1 MTTEAPE
8 IGATEEVTQEVTDLQ
23 NTEVTAEAE
32 TEVAE
37 LDVDSMD
44 DTAFNEFMNSQL
56 EGNYEQTEITEEPE
70 AAQSAEDADLE
81 DGTAE
86 SEESELDDE
95 TVTEK
100 DAESTGMS
108 FNINGQ
114 EITVTDEADIKRL
127 VERGLT
133 SAVEAKQNLPAQQ
146 LAQMLANN
154 KLDDPNK
161 LNMLIDVANGDT
173 AALRKL
179 IKDNNIDPYDLA
191 SRDGDA
197 DETDEYKPKDHT
209 VKAET
214 LALNKVLDSLQDS
227 EHFSTTA
234 DVVMEQWDKSSRQE
248 FMDNPNNFT
257 ILNNQVADGTYE
269 AISNEMQKLD
279 IMGKLPA
286 GRTQFELYRQVGDM
300 MYANNLLPGQTP
312 QEVKAEVVDNAEPSP
327 EQRLQQAAQQK
338 RKRAVAPS
346 RSVPQTKTNQ
356 RATVPDAF
364 SGSDAEFLKKTE
376 HLFNSM

>member
-8 IGATEEVTQEVTDLQ
+8 IGATEEVTQEVADLQ
-23 NTEVTAEAE
+23 NTEVTE
-32 TEVAE
+32 TEVVE
-37 LDVDSMD
+37 LDVDGMD
-44 DTAFNEFMNSQL
+44 DAAFTEFMNSQL
-56 EGNYEQTEITEEPE
+56 EGNYEQTEITEELE

-81 DGTAE
+81 DGAPE

-95 TVTEK
+95 AVAEK
-100 DAESTGMS
+100 DTESAGMT
-108 FNINGQ
+108 FNVNGQ

-127 VERGLT
+127 VERGLQ

-191 SRDGDA
+191 SRDGDTDDA
-197 DETDEYKPKDHT
+197 DEYKPKDHT

-234 DVVMEQWDKSSRQE
+234 DVVMEQWDAASRQE

-312 QEVKAEVVDNAEPSP
+312 KEVKADVVDNAEPTP

-364 SGSDAEFLKKTE
+364 SGSDAEFLKQTE